1 MPAGELHSIIK
12 PWPFR
17 GWALDLIGQIHPPS
31 SKGHKYILVA
41 VDYFSKWVEE
51 IPLKEVDQQDIIDFV
66 QNNLVFRFGIP
77 ETLTTDQGT
86 VFIGR
91 RVSRYAESL
100 GIKMLNSTPYY
111 AQANGQ
117 VEAVNMTIIGLIK
130 RHIGQKP
137 RNWHETLLQ
146 ILWAYRNSPKKRPLV
161 PRC

>member
-1 MPAGELHSIIK
+1 M
-12 PWPFR
+12 
-17 GWALDLIGQIHPPS
+17 
-31 SKGHKYILVA
+31 A
-41 VDYFSKWVEE
+41 VDYFSKWVEA

-86 VFIGR
+86 VFTGR

-117 VEAVNMTIIGLIK
+117 VEAVNKTIIGLIK

-137 RNWHETLLQ
+137 RNWHETLL
-146 ILWAYRNSPKKRPLV
+146 
-161 PRC
+161 